1 MRVFCVDT
9 ALRLVLS
16 LLWWLK
22 IISFEDSEETRRDEM
37 RDHHDDDACG
47 VLPPVTD
54 WSHASSCGT
63 LPAEF
68 ITKHF
73 FILLSFSDF

>member
-1 MRVFCVDT
+1 MRFFCVDT

-22 IISFEDSEETRRDEM
+22 IISLEDSEETRRDEM
-37 RDHHDDDACG
+37 RDHDACG
-47 VLPPVTD
+47 VLPPDSVTD
-54 WSHASSCGT
+54 WSHGSSCGT

-73 FILLSFSDF
+73 FILLSISDF